1 MKIID
6 ASLGSQIEGRR
17 GSLWREAHH
26 FATSP
31 NSLLSHQIANSLR
44 GLAWLYDLQNQVF
57 FKDTL
62 PESIMRLEAL
72 ALTMDALAK
81 DPESLAL
88 QHASTF
94 RLLQA
99 ELPLAT
105 ANPYFPNDFF
115 DDLRADLSV

>member
-17 GSLWREAHH
+17 GSLWREAHQ
-26 FATSP
+26 FATAP

-57 FKDTL
+57 FNDTL
-62 PESIMRLEAL
+62 IESIKRLEAL
-72 ALTMDALAK
+72 AVTMDALAK

-88 QHASTF
+88 QAGGIF
-94 RLLQA
+94 RLLQE
-99 ELPLAT
+99 ELPLAA
-105 ANPYFPNDFF
+105 ANPDFADDLF
-115 DDLRADLSV
+115 DDLSA